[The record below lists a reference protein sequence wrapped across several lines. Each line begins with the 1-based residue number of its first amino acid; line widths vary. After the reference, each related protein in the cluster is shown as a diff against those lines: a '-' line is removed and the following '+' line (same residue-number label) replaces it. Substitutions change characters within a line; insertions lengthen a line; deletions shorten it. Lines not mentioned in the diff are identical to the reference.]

1 MRGNHH
7 GSESLGIQ
15 PRRLARTFLFSYFA
29 LDATDIVPGAFG
41 VGRSPFIAVM
51 PSDRNKQEVGTVVK
65 HGMRSPCE
73 EYHRQPVVWGVP
85 DFIGKF
91 HLNRM
96 TTSTPI
102 PGTAIRIEQE
112 RNAFM
117 EKRASSM
124 QAALDSIEA
133 RRRLRVM
140 SRTRKAAITARV
152 QVQATVGYRMDA
164 GKRGEG

>member
-1 MRGNHH
+1 
-7 GSESLGIQ
+7 
-15 PRRLARTFLFSYFA
+15 
-29 LDATDIVPGAFG
+29 
-41 VGRSPFIAVM
+41 M
-51 PSDRNKQEVGTVVK
+51 PSGRDKSAAVEVVK
-65 HGMRSPCE
+65 HGVRSSPGE
-73 EYHRQPVVWGVP
+73 EHHRRPVLWGVP

-102 PGTAIRIEQE
+102 PGTAIRVEQE

-124 QAALDSIEA
+124 QEALDNIEA

-164 GKRGEG
+164 GETMQGNKQYFIFQIYQP